1 MLARWEGRTTAPA
14 ALARDM
20 VEKRGWM
27 SVTVRT
33 AAAVCPR
40 ACRVRDYII
49 EDPGARW
56 TCGRETGVGRSH
68 RFHCQVPV
76 ALRAAA
82 ISSVLGRSFG
92 LDSASFALNMA
103 SSFSCALW
111 TMLGDGDSGAAS

>member
-40 ACRVRDYII
+40 ACRVLDYVI
-49 EDPGARW
+49 EAPGARW
-56 TCGRETGVGRSH
+56 TCGRATSVGRSH
-68 RFHCQVPV
+68 RFYRQVPV
-76 ALRAAA
+76 ALRAPA
-82 ISSVLGRSFG
+82 IGPGTLIR
-92 LDSASFALNMA
+92 SASSALDMA

-111 TMLGDGDSGAAS
+111 AMRGDGDNGAAS

>member
-40 ACRVRDYII
+40 ACRVRYYVI
-49 EDPGARW
+49 EAPGA
-56 TCGRETGVGRSH
+56 
-68 RFHCQVPV
+68 
-76 ALRAAA
+76 LD
-82 ISSVLGRSFG
+82 VLGVPIASIAKFPSRCELLPSRRSWDARSVRIFCSRMHG
-92 LDSASFALNMA
+92 F
-103 SSFSCALW
+103 
-111 TMLGDGDSGAAS
+111 